1 MFSFFPLA
9 KHFDY
14 QNEDHWY
21 SLSDNIQYTL
31 FETEGKEKQLQSEF
45 GDLMLD
51 FFWMLFVAAYPS
63 FPSREWAT
71 WDLHIPINGIF
82 ITSWLRDFGLQHLR
96 DSQTPEVVHQFVFDE
111 LKQSIKHFFSILII
125 SNL

>member
-14 QNEDHWY
+14 QNEDHWC
-21 SLSDNIQYTL
+21 SLLDNIQYTL
-31 FETEGKEKQLQSEF
+31 LETGGKEKQLQSEF

-51 FFWMLFVAAYPS
+51 FFWMSFVAAYLS
-63 FPSREWAT
+63 FPGGEWAT
-71 WDLHIPINGIF
+71 WDVCIPMNRIF
-82 ITSWLRDFGLQHLR
+82 ITSWLGDFGLQHLR
-96 DSQTPEVVHQFVFDE
+96 DSQTPEVVHQFVFDK
-111 LKQSIKHFFSILII
+111 LKQSVKHFFSISII